1 MKSIKSDKYDT
12 SNAISYKSKSNP
24 TSHSSPFSDHKSS
37 HSFINNNFNNN
48 DHINL
53 VQNQLPSLI
62 ERGPKSKSSRSGFIT
77 KTYRSDEPYEK
88 RRDNSNNEINISFPM
103 FYSQLELMKK
113 DQVIDNEMKM
123 RPSGFY
129 AKARNRLNMKNS
141 QLISKNFM
149 MFGKMKQKNE
159 VYVDFLGT
167 MSKRLQLFINDLSFY
182 HEGYPDQAKNITFK
196 EKIRRHFVNFIKLRK
211 EKIEFNLAEY
221 LNQPIITLTK
231 KSFKLVFL
239 ILLAFYT
246 IALPINVAFKALPQ
260 TFISLDVIF
269 LGIMAVQLFSNVC
282 LAKNNNEIVNYKNWI
297 DFLRIIT
304 FLSYVISINDFFSL
318 CFLLFSFEEIAY
330 FLNFPKLKI
339 NFFWL
344 LALLQGFF
352 LFNSLSC
359 LWVVI
364 VNNYNFSEQTWFER
378 HDLQNLNFFGKYL
391 NIFNYILT
399 LTFAKEYN
407 GIIYEQIFAIITSF
421 LTIFMILYI
430 GITFSRIYNENMQK
444 NLKKELLFLII
455 LIHFNIFHI

>member
-1 MKSIKSDKYDT
+1 M
-12 SNAISYKSKSNP
+12 
-24 TSHSSPFSDHKSS
+24 
-37 HSFINNNFNNN
+37 
-48 DHINL
+48 
-53 VQNQLPSLI
+53 
-62 ERGPKSKSSRSGFIT
+62 
-77 KTYRSDEPYEK
+77 
-88 RRDNSNNEINISFPM
+88 
-103 FYSQLELMKK
+103 
-113 DQVIDNEMKM
+113 
-123 RPSGFY
+123 
-129 AKARNRLNMKNS
+129 
-141 QLISKNFM
+141 
-149 MFGKMKQKNE
+149 
-159 VYVDFLGT
+159 
-167 MSKRLQLFINDLSFY
+167 
-182 HEGYPDQAKNITFK
+182 
-196 EKIRRHFVNFIKLRK
+196 
-211 EKIEFNLAEY
+211 
-221 LNQPIITLTK
+221 
-231 KSFKLVFL
+231 